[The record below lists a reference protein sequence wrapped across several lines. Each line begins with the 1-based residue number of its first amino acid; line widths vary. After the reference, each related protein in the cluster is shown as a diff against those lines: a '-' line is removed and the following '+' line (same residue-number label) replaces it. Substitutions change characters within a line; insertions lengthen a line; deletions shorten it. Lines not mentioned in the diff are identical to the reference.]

1 MIILFQIKKNIEKEK
16 IMYAIQLNA
25 SNGTINFIEVSS
37 PEKAEEIFGNQVWM
51 IVTKEE
57 LLTFSKTVQTYFA
70 QNSQL
75 SDNTEEHF

>member
-1 MIILFQIKKNIEKEK
+1 
-16 IMYAIQLNA
+16 MYAIQLDA

-37 PEKAEEIFGNQVWM
+37 PEEAEEIFGNQVWM